1 MEYEC
6 VCVCVEYM
14 SEYMCGVCDV
24 YVMCVCVE
32 YVCEI
37 CVYGVLCVCV
47 RRGCVSTFLCT
58 CSITHMKKA
67 EDNLGCWLSPATLF
81 EIMLV

>member
-1 MEYEC
+1 MAEVTCVEYEC

-37 CVYGVLCVCV
+37 CVL
-47 RRGCVSTFLCT
+47 
-58 CSITHMKKA
+58 
-67 EDNLGCWLSPATLF
+67 
-81 EIMLV
+81 